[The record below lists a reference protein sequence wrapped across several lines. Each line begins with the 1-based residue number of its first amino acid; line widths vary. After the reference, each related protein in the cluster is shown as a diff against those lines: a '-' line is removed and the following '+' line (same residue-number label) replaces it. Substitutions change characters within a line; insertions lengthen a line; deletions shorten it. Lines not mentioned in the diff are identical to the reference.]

1 MKPRSKEYRLGCIL
15 KLERTWPELGGCR
28 SPQSNGLVESF
39 FGSFKRDYLS
49 HQPLETL
56 ADALKL
62 IPTWITHYNEVA
74 PHSAL
79 AMLAPATFYQQ
90 SLTESQTKTT

>member
-1 MKPRSKEYRLGCIL
+1 LPTNPANEREPQLG
-15 KLERTWPELGGCR
+15 KGLEFLTDNGPEFVACRTPCR

-56 ADALKL
+56 AEAMKH
-62 IPTWITHYNEVA
+62 IPEEQRHHPIR
-74 PHSAL
+74 
-79 AMLAPATFYQQ
+79 
-90 SLTESQTKTT
+90 